1 MQLRED
7 GRACEEKEAQ
17 EAAVFLDGGGGDGRI
32 RSRADDDDDDDNAE
46 DPCSC

>member
-7 GRACEEKEAQ
+7 GRACEEREAQ
-17 EAAVFLDGGGGDGRI
+17 EAAVFLDGGGGDGRS
-32 RSRADDDDDDDNAE
+32 RSRAGDNDDDDNAE

>member
-7 GRACEEKEAQ
+7 GRACEEREAQ
-17 EAAVFLDGGGGDGRI
+17 EAAVFLDGGGGDGRSC
-32 RSRADDDDDDDNAE
+32 SRAGDNDDDDNAE